1 MKSKKNTNE
10 TALAADQK
18 KKGKIDSSN
27 FLLFI
32 TVCLFL
38 IMYIFGCLIYG
49 DAGFGR
55 RQVLLN
61 MLIDNAGL
69 LIAASGMTM
78 VMITGGIDIS
88 VGSVIGLS
96 CMILSYC
103 MEKKGFSASASVAIV
118 LSLGVLFGIFQG
130 WLISYMELQPFI
142 ITLAG
147 LFGCRGLTAM
157 LSTEQ
162 IAITDA
168 NAGGR
173 AFIAVANKNIYF
185 RTGSDENPGIEFI
198 DWLLGATQNKRGV
211 VSYPFVHP
219 SVLIAIAVV
228 VIIWFVLKYTKFG
241 RNLYAIGGNEQ
252 SALLMGINVKR
263 NKFVAYVVEGF
274 MAALA
279 GTVFCLNTTSGFVE
293 QARGFEMEA
302 ISSAV
307 IGGTMLTGGVGSI
320 VGTFFG
326 VLIKATI
333 ETLIRSQGT
342 LSSWWNKIVL
352 SIILCFFIVLQSVF
366 IIIKNRKKS

>member
-1 MKSKKNTNE
+1 MTNTKATNE
-10 TALAADQK
+10 TALAAAKKK
-18 KKGKIDSSN
+18 KKGIDSSN

-32 TVCLFL
+32 TICLFL
-38 IMYIFGCLIYG
+38 VMYIFGCIIYG
-49 DAGFGR
+49 EAGFGR

-69 LIAASGMTM
+69 LIAASGITM

-103 MEKKGFSASASVAIV
+103 MEKKGFSASSSVAIV
-118 LSLGVLFGIFQG
+118 LVLGILFGIFQG

-147 LFGCRGLTAM
+147 LFGCRGLTAI

-173 AFIAVANKNIYF
+173 AFLEVANKNIYF
-185 RTGSDENPGIEFI
+185 RTGTEDNPGIAFI
-198 DWLLGATQNKRGV
+198 DWLLGATTNKRGV
-211 VSYPFVHP
+211 VTYPFVHP
-219 SVLIAIAVV
+219 SVLIALAVV
-228 VIIWFVLKYTKFG
+228 VAIWFVLKYTKFG

-263 NKFVAYVVEGF
+263 NKFVAYVIEGF

-279 GTVFCLNTTSGFVE
+279 GTVFCLNTTAGFVE

-352 SIILCFFIVLQSVF
+352 SIILSFFIVLQSVF
-366 IIIKNRKKS
+366 IIIKNRQKK